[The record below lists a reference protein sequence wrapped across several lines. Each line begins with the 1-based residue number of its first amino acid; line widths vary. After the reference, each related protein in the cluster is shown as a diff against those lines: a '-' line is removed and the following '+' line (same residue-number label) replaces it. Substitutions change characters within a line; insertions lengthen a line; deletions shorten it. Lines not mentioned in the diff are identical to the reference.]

1 MKEPHPHIPPSLP
14 ALLTFAAGI
23 ASGRMMGAADVM
35 ATPWTEWLTHPMAV
49 VVAVAALASI
59 PLMYRRRQALA
70 TLAVLTATFFIGMML
85 WQRCP
90 TAGWERASRSLLSPD
105 MADEM
110 SERREQLAEVYAAAG
125 LQGDEYALVTAMT
138 LGERQRVSSTLSA
151 AYDTSGA
158 SHIFALSGLHLSVIY
173 LMLSLSLPRRRFP
186 HITLAVLLALLWA
199 YAVLVGLRPSVVR
212 AAVMLSIY
220 TLITAIGRRTDGVA
234 ALVATAFLLLAVCPW
249 WLFDVGFQMSF
260 MAVLGISLFLPTLV
274 RIGGLRA
281 QRDYLYRITP
291 EERIRRLDKYALRHY
306 LRNALL
312 MAAGWLW
319 NIIALSLTAQV
330 GVIPLIAC
338 YFGRF
343 STYAILANL
352 LVSPLA
358 SLLIPLSFVLLAL
371 GVAVPC
377 LPFLASVMS
386 PCATLLTLLARLM
399 NEWVGWIAT
408 LPGA

>member
-1 MKEPHPHIPPSLP
+1 MKAPHPHIPPSLP

-23 ASGRMMGAADVM
+23 ATGSMVGAADVT
-35 ATPWTEWLTHPMAV
+35 ATPWTDPLTSPTAV
-49 VVAVAALASI
+49 AVAVAALAGI
-59 PLMYRRRQALA
+59 PLLCRRRKALA
-70 TLAVLTATFFIGMML
+70 MLAVLTATFFIGMML
-85 WQRCP
+85 WHYSP
-90 TAGWERASRSLLSPD
+90 MAGWERASRSLLAPA

-151 AYDTSGA
+151 VYDTSGA

-186 HITLAVLLALLWA
+186 RTTLAVMLVLLWA
-199 YAVLVGLRPSVVR
+199 YAVLAGLRPSVVR

-220 TLITAIGRRTDGVA
+220 TLITTMGRRTDGVA

-260 MAVLGISLFLPTLV
+260 MAVLGITLFLPTLV

-291 EERIRRLDKYALRHY
+291 EEQTRRLDKYALRHY
-306 LRNALL
+306 LRNAL
-312 MAAGWLW
+312 MMSAGWLW
-319 NIIALSLTAQV
+319 NIVALSLTAQV
-330 GVIPLIAC
+330 GVIPLIAL

-352 LVSPLA
+352 LVSPMA
-358 SLLIPLSFVLLAL
+358 SVVIPLSFLLLAL
-371 GVAVPC
+371 GVAVPF
-377 LPFLASVMS
+377 LPFLAPVMS
-386 PCATLLTLLARLM
+386 LCATLLTLLARLM